1 MEIRIIADKY
11 DKIVPVHFPKA
22 EAGINCRSNIALQYS
37 DGALTTT
44 VKSDEFESSASR
56 YCPDVDIKKFEIKTD
71 VIKELK
77 GTEIVELVDD
87 DIDSV
92 IKELGDFSANFFFN
106 LTSSNED
113 KDKFMYKYLDTPQN
127 VESGIILYRN
137 AFSISSYEGKRTG
150 LD

>member
-1 MEIRIIADKY
+1 MNLK
-11 DKIVPVHFPKA
+11 VVHQ
-22 EAGINCRSNIALQYS
+22 GC
-37 DGALTTT
+37 
-44 VKSDEFESSASR
+44 
-56 YCPDVDIKKFEIKTD
+56 CPDVDIKKFEIKTD

-137 AFSISSYEGKRTG
+137 AFSISSYEGKKDWLG
-150 LD
+150 LGKKIEKITLLRLHIHQGHGV